1 MTPSSLFENTLAAA
15 STSRLTE
22 MHQEL
27 VKLQNVEKALI
38 ETHTSD
44 LSHLR
49 FMKSKNEVL
58 EKDMLRLKYR
68 EAIYNNIQLLKAQI
82 PLVQYTDSKT
92 RCDESDVNY
101 KKETENYQKAKE
113 EAATIKALLE

>member
-27 VKLQNVEKALI
+27 IKLQNDEKALI
-38 ETHTSD
+38 ETRTSD

-113 EAATIKALLE
+113 EAATIKSLLE

>member
-15 STSRLTE
+15 STGRLTE

-27 VKLQNVEKALI
+27 IKLQNDEKALI
-38 ETHTSD
+38 ETHTSY

-82 PLVQYTDSKT
+82 PLVRYTDSKT
-92 RCDESDVNY
+92 RCDESVVNY
-101 KKETENYQKAKE
+101 KKETENYQKARE
-113 EAATIKALLE
+113 EAANIKALLE

>member
-68 EAIYNNIQLLKAQI
+68 EAIYNNIQLLKVQI
-82 PLVQYTDSKT
+82 PLVQDTASRT